1 MLGSIW
7 DGLLRLLAGVLSLFY
22 DFVPNLGISII
33 LLTILVNL
41 LVFPLTL
48 KQTRSTRAM
57 QLIQPEVDKLR
68 KQYKDEPEQLNQEIM
83 ALYKERGVSPAGCF
97 LPLLVQ
103 MPIWFALFRVLRE
116 PLEFVSADTS
126 LGEALEGNPLTFLGM
141 DLAREP
147 SSVLSQDG
155 FVSALPYLA
164 LVGIVVGTGLFQQRV
179 TTAAAQSGN
188 NSQPQSA
195 QAEQMQRIG
204 KIMPLFFGVISY
216 IWPAGLN
223 LYFATSNLFRTG
235 QMVLINRIDGPPG
248 AAGADAKAEPAPD
261 PEPER
266 QEPKA
271 SKPQGS
277 AKKRNRRRRK

>member
-1 MLGSIW
+1 MGSLW

-22 DFVPNLGISII
+22 DIVPNLGISII
-33 LLTILVNL
+33 LLTILVNV

-57 QLIQPEVDKLR
+57 QTIQPDVERLR
-68 KQYKDEPEQLNQEIM
+68 KEYKDEPEVLNQEVM
-83 ALYKERGVSPAGCF
+83 KLYKERGVNPAGCF

-103 MPIWFALFRVLRE
+103 MPVWFALFRVLRD
-116 PLEFVSADTS
+116 PLEFVPDDSA
-126 LGEALEGNPLTFLGM
+126 LHAALVDGTPPTFLGM
-141 DLAREP
+141 DLARPP
-147 SSVLSQDG
+147 SEVLSGDG
-155 FVSALPYLA
+155 FVTALPYLA
-164 LVGIVVGTGLFQQRV
+164 LVGIVVATGLLQQRL
-179 TTAAAQSGN
+179 TTASAQPN
-188 NSQPQSA
+188 PDAKPNP

-216 IWPAGLN
+216 VWPAGLN

-235 QMVLINRIDGPPG
+235 QMWLIHRIDGPPG
-248 AAGADAKAEPAPD
+248 APKNADEKEPEPD
-261 PEPER
+261 PTDES
-266 QEPKA
+266 PKQ